1 MRVNRRF
8 LYLGVFLVAMGG
20 VLVATDLGNVDTT
33 IIADALRLW
42 PLAIVAIGL
51 GIVLRRTRFGLP
63 GGLLAAAVPGLLL
76 GGGFAIAPRIAV
88 DCGASLSP
96 SGVATHQGVFDGPAR
111 ISVATGCG
119 NLVVDTAPGGGWQF
133 EAGSA
138 GDRTPTIDATTRS
151 LSIDAGSGDGW
162 HDFFDSTGHDGW
174 EVFRHSHEAW
184 RLTLPTS
191 AIEDLTFDVNA
202 GESRID
208 LPGAQINDL
217 DLTTNAAQTTV
228 DLSTA
233 SVASVSG
240 TVNAGLLSIDLPAA
254 DVVGSMEVNAG
265 SLQVC
270 IPSGLGVRVQNTGA
284 LSAISVNGLQV
295 SDTDWHSPDYASAL
309 HRADINVN
317 VNLGNVE
324 INPIG
329 GCK

>member
-8 LYLGVFLVAMGG
+8 LYLGVFLVAIGG
-20 VLVATDLGNVDTT
+20 VLVATDLGRVDTT
-33 IIADALRLW
+33 IMADALRLW

-51 GIVLRRTRFGLP
+51 GIVLRRTRFSLP

-88 DCGASLSP
+88 DCGAGGASP
-96 SGVATHQGVFDGPAR
+96 SVATHQGVFDGPAR

-119 NLVVDTAPGGGWQF
+119 NLVVDTAPGIGWQL

-151 LSIDAGSGDGW
+151 LSIDAGGGESW
-162 HDFFDSTGHDGW
+162 HAFVNSAGHDGW
-174 EVFRHSHEAW
+174 EVFRTSRDAW

-191 AIEDLTFDVNA
+191 AIEDLSFDVNA

-208 LPGAQINDL
+208 LPGARIDHL
-217 DLTTNAAQTTV
+217 DLTTNAAQATV
-228 DLSTA
+228 DLSAA
-233 SVASVSG
+233 SIASVSG
-240 TVNAGLLSIDLPAA
+240 TVNAGMLSVELPAT

-265 SLQVC
+265 ALQVC
-270 IPSGLGVRVQNTGA
+270 VPSGLGVRIQHTGA
-284 LSAISVNGLQV
+284 LSSISVNGLEV
-295 SDTDWHSPDYASAL
+295 SGTDWQSPDYASAL
-309 HRADINVN
+309 HRADLNVN